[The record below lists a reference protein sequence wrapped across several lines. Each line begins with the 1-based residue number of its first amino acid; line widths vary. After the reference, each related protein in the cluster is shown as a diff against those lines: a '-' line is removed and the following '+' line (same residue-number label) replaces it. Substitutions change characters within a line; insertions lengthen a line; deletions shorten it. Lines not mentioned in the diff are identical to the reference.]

1 MKKDSTELTLN
12 FTSPQSLQGFL
23 ATGSSLSDGEG
34 CCSSEGAAQLCSVVL
49 HVQVHRQFSALFGTL
64 VLARGKEG
72 QKARGCL
79 IAMAMMSKMDVGN
92 QV

>member
-1 MKKDSTELTLN
+1 M
-12 FTSPQSLQGFL
+12 
-23 ATGSSLSDGEG
+23 
-34 CCSSEGAAQLCSVVL
+34 
-49 HVQVHRQFSALFGTL
+49 QVHRQFSALFGTL